1 MTRGPVRVPTMQEHS
16 GRIDEAPPPKRRGLA
31 GTRLVHFGPLWDDDL
46 ERLRQERRGPVA
58 VLVCHGMGQ
67 QVRYETISSVAEAIR
82 TQAVKDHGTVS
93 DVEVHVS
100 RLNDSF
106 LARAEIKWTD
116 ANSDEHAVHVYEAYW
131 APLTEG
137 QVTYWDTIKF
147 LLSAAWNG
155 LCYSIPLRP
164 HTFHRWVFGGPKEM
178 RIGRA
183 TFWGLICVLAFLI
196 GQVAAIGFVL
206 TQLAGEY
213 KNVLAQPMPW
223 VHLHEL
229 LSSEGWRTLLYDWFR
244 WLGPFFPGHTVLI
257 HDELFSRVWWSALI
271 KLVFWFLLIAEAFL
285 ARYFVVE
292 YVGDVAAYISPYKDS
307 RFDEL
312 RQKIQKVGLD
322 VGKVIFGFGLPDIA
336 VPHYDKIVVVGHSL
350 GSVVAYDTLNALI
363 NLDNTSAAVD
373 RRGVVHR
380 TRALLTFGSPLDKTA
395 FIFRMQ
401 ASTLQDWI
409 REQLAASV
417 QPLILDYV
425 RYRPIPPMV
434 PPPGFEWFNIWSR
447 MDIISGE
454 LNYYDDPALP
464 ANRLPCVINERD
476 PNARIPI
483 VAHVQYWTNPLLREQ
498 LYRFVTA

>member
-1 MTRGPVRVPTMQEHS
+1 MTIG
-16 GRIDEAPPPKRRGLA
+16 PPPERTGLV
-31 GTRLVHFGPLWDDDL
+31 GTRLVHYGPLWDEDL
-46 ERLRQERRGPVA
+46 ERLRQQQRGPVA

-67 QVRYETISSVAEAIR
+67 QVRYETISSVAQAIQ
-82 TQAVKDHGTVS
+82 TQARSIVGGAGVS

-106 LARAEIKWTD
+106 VARAEIKWTD
-116 ANSDEHAVHVYEAYW
+116 QNSQEHAAHVYEAYW

-147 LLSAAWNG
+147 LFAAACNG
-155 LCYSIPLRP
+155 LRYSIPFGP

-183 TFWGLICVLAFLI
+183 TFLGLLSILAFLI
-196 GQVAAIGFVL
+196 AQVAAIGFVL
-206 TQLAGEY
+206 ARLASEY
-213 KNVLAQPMPW
+213 KSVLAQPMPW
-223 VHLHEL
+223 VHIGEL
-229 LSSEGWRTLLYDWFR
+229 THLAGWRSLLYDWFR
-244 WLGPFFPGHTVLI
+244 WLGPFFPDHTVLI
-257 HDELFSRVWWSALI
+257 HNEPFSRMWWSALV
-271 KLVFWFLLIAEAFL
+271 KLLCWFLVIAEIFL
-285 ARYFVVE
+285 ARYFIIE

-307 RFDEL
+307 KFDEL

-322 VGKVIFGFGLPDIA
+322 VGKVIFGFGPPNIA

-350 GSVVAYDTLNALI
+350 GSVLAYDTLNALI
-363 NLDNTSAAVD
+363 NLDSTSARAD
-373 RRGVVHR
+373 QRGVVHR

-395 FIFRMQ
+395 FIFRIQ
-401 ASTLQDWI
+401 ASRPQDWI

-425 RYRPIPPMV
+425 GYRPIPPTI
-434 PPPGFEWFNIWSR
+434 PPPGFEWLNIWSR

-464 ANRLPCVINERD
+464 ANRLPCVINQRD
-476 PNARIPI
+476 PDARIPLL
-483 VAHVQYWTNPLLREQ
+483 AHIQYWNSPLLREQ
-498 LYRFVTA
+498 LYRFVTT

>member
-1 MTRGPVRVPTMQEHS
+1 MQEP
-16 GRIDEAPPPKRRGLA
+16 RVQIEAAPPPRRRGLA
-31 GTRLVHFGPLWDDDL
+31 GTRLVHYGPLWDEDL

-58 VLVCHGMGQ
+58 ILVCHGMGQ

-82 TQAVKDHGTVS
+82 TQAAARGGAVS

-100 RLNDSF
+100 KLDDSF

-116 ANSDEHAVHVYEAYW
+116 ADSQERAAHVYEAYW

-137 QVTYWDTIKF
+137 RVTYWDTIKF
-147 LLSAAWNG
+147 LFAAAWNG
-155 LCYSIPLRP
+155 LRYSMPFGP
-164 HTFHRWVFGGPKEM
+164 HIFRRWLFGGPREM

-183 TFWGLICVLAFLI
+183 TFFALICVLGFLVA
-196 GQVAAIGFVL
+196 QVAAIGFA
-206 TQLAGEY
+206 LAELAREY
-213 KNVLAQPMPW
+213 KTVLVQPTPW

-229 LSSEGWRTLLYDWFR
+229 TSLEGWRTLFYDWFR
-244 WLGPFFPGHTVLI
+244 WLGPFFPDHTVLI
-257 HDELFSRVWWSALI
+257 HGDPLSRVWWSALV
-271 KLVFWFLLIAEAFL
+271 KLVGWFLLIAEVLL
-285 ARYFVVE
+285 ARYFIVE

-307 RFDEL
+307 KFDEV
-312 RQKIQKVGLD
+312 RHNIQKVGLD
-322 VGKVIFGFGLPDIA
+322 VGKVIYGFGVPDVA

-350 GSVVAYDTLNALI
+350 GSVLAYDTLNALI
-363 NLDNTSAAVD
+363 NLDSVSAPAD
-373 RRGVVHR
+373 QRHVVRR

-401 ASTLQDWI
+401 ANSPRDWI

-425 RYRPIPPMV
+425 RYRPIPPTV

-447 MDIISGE
+447 MDIISGQ

-464 ANRLPCVINERD
+464 PNRLPCVINQPD
-476 PNARIPI
+476 PNARIPLA
-483 VAHVQYWTNPLLREQ
+483 AHVQYWTNPLLREQ
-498 LYRFVTA
+498 LYRFVTS